1 MHASA
6 NAAATAPRYHVG
18 MEPDAKRA
26 TSRGLYFA
34 VLVLAT
40 FFMGS
45 SFVAGKVLLAKVPP
59 FPLVAWR
66 FLVAA
71 AALLPL
77 ALRDGLVP
85 PRRAWGG
92 IAVLGLL
99 QTTAVMALLF
109 LALETI
115 SASAASILLFTAPVW
130 VALLARA
137 LLGERLRP
145 SQVSGL
151 ALGVAGVAL
160 AIGKA
165 EGISALVG
173 DLLAL
178 GSAFAFAGAAIVAKR
193 LRAPVPASTLA
204 FWQMLVGSAALFVL
218 AAAAGQSWPGGLTPA
233 EWGWFL
239 WLAIPAS
246 SGSFGLWFLAL
257 QWGGAARTSAFLFLT
272 PLFTVLISYV
282 VLGERLGPVQLT
294 GGVLVGVALWLVN
307 RVPR

>member
-1 MHASA
+1 MQP
-6 NAAATAPRYHVG
+6 AAKPGAP
-18 MEPDAKRA
+18 
-26 TSRGLYFA
+26 RGLYVA
-34 VLVLAT
+34 VLLLAT

-59 FPLVAWR
+59 MPLVAWR

-85 PRRAWGG
+85 PREVRGG
-92 IAVLGLL
+92 IVVVGLL
-99 QTTAVMALLF
+99 QTTAVMCLLF

-130 VALLARA
+130 MALLART

-145 SQVSGL
+145 SQAAGL
-151 ALGVAGVAL
+151 AVGVAGVAL

-165 EGISALVG
+165 EGISVLAG

-193 LRAPVPASTLA
+193 LRAPVPASTLT
-204 FWQMLVGSAALFVL
+204 FWQMLVGSAALFAI
-218 AAAAGQSWPGGLTPA
+218 AAAAGQAWPGGLTAA

-257 QWGGAARTSAFLFLT
+257 QWGGAARTSAFLFLA
-272 PLFTVLISYV
+272 PLFTVVVSYV
-282 VLGERLGPVQLT
+282 VLDERLDGLQFA
-294 GGVLVGVALWLVN
+294 GGALVGVALWLVN